1 MKLQNFRLGALW
13 DRLFSKG
20 RGTKGQI
27 VAIVALALPAIAG
40 GAALAVDV
48 GHIFVAKSAIQT
60 AVDAGARAGTA
71 VLAEGGSQAATTAS
85 ANSFV
90 SQNLSTIPYLAT
102 ITPVISF
109 PTSESV
115 KVTIEHNL
123 SLYFAR
129 VLGIETAPIA
139 NTATAALASVSAVG
153 ENTLIPLAIYCN
165 NESGCSGSLAVDQN
179 LTLRRYCGNFFKDGA
194 EGNSCGNAIADGE
207 VFIVGITF
215 DNSNSNA
222 VFWTAVR
229 DGYSGTVSLGQT
241 ARALPGNR
249 NGWRSGMTDRL
260 ADGRNEAFIPIIA
273 KLEPVTQTNN
283 IQIVDFVKVSISSFA
298 ISGNTDTTTLQI
310 IRGAGSTTEFSDS
323 SQGLGINSVVD
334 VRLSN

>member
-1 MKLQNFRLGALW
+1 MKLQNFRLGALR

-71 VLAEGGSQAATTAS
+71 VLAEGGSQTAATAS

-165 NESGCSGSLAVDQN
+165 NESGCSGSLTVDQN

-194 EGNSCGNAIADGE
+194 GGNTCGDAIADGE

-222 VFWTAVR
+222 AFRAAVR
-229 DGYSGTVSLGQT
+229 DGYSGTISLGQS

-249 NGWRSGMTDRL
+249 VGWRSGMTARL

-273 KLEPVTQTNN
+273 KLEPTANTFN
-283 IQIVDFVKVSISSFA
+283 IQIADFVKVNISSFA

-310 IRGAGSTTEFSDS
+310 IRGAVSTTEFSDS
-323 SQGLGINSVVD
+323 SQGLGINSVVG
-334 VRLSN
+334 VRLSE

>member
-139 NTATAALASVSAVG
+139 NTATAALPVFP
-153 ENTLIPLAIYCN
+153 PLAR
-165 NESGCSGSLAVDQN
+165 
-179 LTLRRYCGNFFKDGA
+179 T
-194 EGNSCGNAIADGE
+194 
-207 VFIVGITF
+207 
-215 DNSNSNA
+215 
-222 VFWTAVR
+222 
-229 DGYSGTVSLGQT
+229 
-241 ARALPGNR
+241 
-249 NGWRSGMTDRL
+249 
-260 ADGRNEAFIPIIA
+260 
-273 KLEPVTQTNN
+273 
-283 IQIVDFVKVSISSFA
+283 
-298 ISGNTDTTTLQI
+298 
-310 IRGAGSTTEFSDS
+310 
-323 SQGLGINSVVD
+323 
-334 VRLSN
+334 RLSLWRYAAIMKVDAPAVWPWIKT